1 MVDTI
6 ISKNLLKGDSAI
18 YDAIRYT
25 NTNSTVKTMA
35 DIGAQELSL
44 GVGTGTDGFLIYSN
58 ASGEVGITTP
68 LFNVTASESYKI
80 TGMFTV
86 GTFLAGK
93 TIKIKVEYF
102 DVSSGG
108 VSSALS

>member
-44 GVGTGTDGFLIYSN
+44 GVGTGTDGFLIY
-58 ASGEVGITTP
+58 
-68 LFNVTASESYKI
+68 
-80 TGMFTV
+80 
-86 GTFLAGK
+86 
-93 TIKIKVEYF
+93 
-102 DVSSGG
+102 
-108 VSSALS
+108 

>member
-58 ASGEVGITTP
+58 ASKFEDLRTD
-68 LFNVTASESYKI
+68 L
-80 TGMFTV
+80 
-86 GTFLAGK
+86 L
-93 TIKIKVEYF
+93 IKF
-102 DVSSGG
+102 R
-108 VSSALS
+108 